1 MGRHISR
8 RLSDGVTSIVGDF
21 NHEANGMLNDF
32 VVLGAKFSTWA
43 RENCGVTDAE
53 ALCALRN
60 IESLLIIANL
70 KRNYNELQKSCF
82 DKIEASGLQ
91 IPIFVTN

>member
-1 MGRHISR
+1 MI
-8 RLSDGVTSIVGDF
+8 LK
-21 NHEANGMLNDF
+21 ANGMLNDF

-60 IESLLIIANL
+60 KESLSLTDTV
-70 KRNYNELQKSCF
+70 K
-82 DKIEASGLQ
+82 
-91 IPIFVTN
+91 

>member
-43 RENCGVTDAE
+43 RENCGVT
-53 ALCALRN
+53 
-60 IESLLIIANL
+60 ISL
-70 KRNYNELQKSCF
+70 
-82 DKIEASGLQ
+82 
-91 IPIFVTN
+91 

>member
-53 ALCALRN
+53 ALCALCN
-60 IESLLIIANL
+60 KESLSLTDTV
-70 KRNYNELQKSCF
+70 KQNYDTLQKSCF
-82 DKIEASGLQ
+82 DKIKASGLQ
-91 IPIFVTN
+91 IPIFTN

>member
-8 RLSDGVTSIVGDF
+8 RLSDGTTSIVGDF
-21 NHEANGMLNDF
+21 NHNNEGGMLNDF

-82 DKIEASGLQ
+82 DKIKASGLQ
-91 IPIFVTN
+91 IPIFTN